1 MPLRIGEPSRRRR
14 VYGSMGR
21 CRSTDEA
28 KSKDS
33 ESSLAKALAPE
44 EIRRGDFVTPLYV
57 ISEWPS
63 WFWDEDALHSR
74 EEPVRIC
81 STPAAD
87 AEAMLV
93 RRVCLPFV
101 LVKTPTGD
109 ERTLDVRKC
118 RLARLE
124 RKFADDSRR
133 ASRKASKRLLKMLR
147 RIR

>member
-1 MPLRIGEPSRRRR
+1 
-14 VYGSMGR
+14 MGR
-21 CRSTDEA
+21 CRSTDDA
-28 KSKDS
+28 NSKRSD
-33 ESSLAKALAPE
+33 SSLAKALAPE

-81 STPAAD
+81 STPAGD
-87 AEAMLV
+87 AEPMLV
-93 RRVCLPFV
+93 RRICLPFV
-101 LVKTPTGD
+101 LVKTPSGD

-124 RKFADDSRR
+124 RKFADESRR
-133 ASRKASKRLLKMLR
+133 ASRKASKKLMKMLR